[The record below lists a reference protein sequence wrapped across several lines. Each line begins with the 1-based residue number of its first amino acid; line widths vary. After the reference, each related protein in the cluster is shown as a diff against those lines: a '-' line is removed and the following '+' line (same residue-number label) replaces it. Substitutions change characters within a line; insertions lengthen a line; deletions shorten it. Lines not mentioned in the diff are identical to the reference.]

1 MGQVSISNLWYNRVR
16 KSHAADRR
24 RDDETDEGG
33 RVEMYNIL
41 FYGDSNTWGYNP
53 ANERRYPYDVRWT
66 TICARLLG
74 EGFNCIPVGMNGRT
88 TAFDDPLKPLRN
100 GCKEI
105 DHDLQSHKPLD
116 LVVIMLGTNDMK
128 FKNAK
133 ESAAGLDK
141 LVRKVLSVNERFST
155 SSAVFEDKPAILI
168 ISPIHLSSS
177 YGTSGYDDIAESK
190 LLAEH
195 FQAVAEQY
203 GLAFMDAADFAKAS
217 GIDGEHLSADGHEA
231 MGRAVAEK
239 IKKITSTF
247 TGE

>member
-1 MGQVSISNLWYNRVR
+1 
-16 KSHAADRR
+16 
-24 RDDETDEGG
+24 
-33 RVEMYNIL
+33 MYNIL

-53 ANERRYPYDVRWT
+53 TNELRYPYEFRWT

-74 EGFNCIPVGMNGRT
+74 EDFNCIPAGMNGRT
-88 TAFDDPLKPLRN
+88 TAFDDPEKPLRN

-128 FKNAK
+128 FTDAK
-133 ESAAGLDK
+133 GSAAGLEK
-141 LVRKVLSVNERFST
+141 LIRKVLSVNERFST
-155 SSAVFEDKPAILI
+155 SSPVFQSEPRILI

-195 FQAVAEQY
+195 FQKLADQY
-203 GLAFMDAADFAKAS
+203 GLAFMNAAEFAIAS
-217 GIDGEHLSADGHEA
+217 EIDGEHLTVEGHQA
-231 MGRAVAEK
+231 LGEK
-239 IKKITSTF
+239 VPGTIT
-247 TGE
+247 EMLH